1 MQRLDS
7 QEMKERG
14 THDFPLAYY
23 HVDWRH
29 PRYQMALHWHLEF
42 EIIRVISGSFTLH
55 LERDVFTLGAGDMA
69 LIDSAMLHGGTAEDA
84 VYECIVFSSELLR
97 HRNYADDYFIRK
109 LVHHKILLKPVLRT
123 EDYVDDEFMSCAI
136 DGLFSQS
143 SKLRQCAALKVFFSF
158 YEINGLYRENDFA
171 INNGKQRS
179 DQIKKVL
186 EYIEENCDRQLDLDC
201 LSSIAG
207 LSRGYFCSLF
217 RQYTGRSC
225 FDYINFVKMERAA
238 VALSAGDLN
247 VSEIAYSLGFED
259 ASYFTR
265 LFRRYMG
272 FSPMAYRR
280 KHSGKV

>member
-23 HVDWRH
+23 NVDRSH

-42 EIIRVISGSFTLH
+42 EIIRIVKGAFTLH
-55 LERDVFTLGAGDMA
+55 LERDVFSLKPGDIVF
-69 LIDSAMLHGGTAEDA
+69 IDSGTLHGGVADDA
-84 VYECIVFSSELLR
+84 VYECVVFDPELMR
-97 HRNYADDYFIRK
+97 HRNYADDYFIRNI
-109 LVHHKILLKPVLRT
+109 VHRKIFMKPVLNAG
-123 EDYVDDEFMSCAI
+123 DYENDEFMKCAVDI
-136 DGLFSQS
+136 IFSGS
-143 SKLRQCAALKVFFSF
+143 NKLRQSAALKVFFSF
-158 YEINGLYRENDFA
+158 YEMNGFFQENDFV
-171 INNGKQRS
+171 INNGKRRS
-179 DQIKKVL
+179 DQIKRVL
-186 EYIEENCDRQLDLDC
+186 EYIEENCDRQLELDD

-207 LSRGYFCSLF
+207 LSSRYFCTLF

-238 VALSAGDLN
+238 VALSAGDMN
-247 VSEIAYSLGFED
+247 ISEISYSLGFED

-272 FSPMAYRR
+272 SSPLAYRK
-280 KHSGKV
+280 KHSGKR